1 MTEINDEI
9 KSVIDK
15 NKAKAYEAQKEMR
28 DDVAFYVLN
37 CSVFQLQEMYNTMK
51 RLRKNEKSQR
61 SLRKSR
67 TRRSFS

>member
-15 NKAKAYEAQKEMR
+15 NKAKAHQEQQEMR

-37 CSVFQLQEMYNTMK
+37 CDAYKLQKMYQRMK
-51 RLRKNEKSQR
+51 ELESEKNNFKR
-61 SLRKSR
+61 
-67 TRRSFS
+67 

>member
-37 CSVFQLQEMYNTMK
+37 CSVFDLQRMFK
-51 RLRKNEKSQR
+51 RIKELKNEKDNS
-61 SLRKSR
+61 
-67 TRRSFS
+67 

>member
-37 CSVFQLQEMYNTMK
+37 CSVFNLQMMFKRMK
-51 RLRKNEKSQR
+51 ELKNEKDNS
-61 SLRKSR
+61 
-67 TRRSFS
+67 